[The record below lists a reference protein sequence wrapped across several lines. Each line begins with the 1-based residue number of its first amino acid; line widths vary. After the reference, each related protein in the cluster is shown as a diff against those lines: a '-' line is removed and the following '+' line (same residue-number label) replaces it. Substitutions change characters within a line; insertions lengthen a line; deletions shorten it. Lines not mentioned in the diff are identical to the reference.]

1 MRMSPHNYDQRIS
14 IHAPTK
20 GATNNQHKRQHS
32 GSISIHAPTKGAT
45 IIEGLREGG
54 FIDFNPRSHEG
65 SDYYGYD
72 YPGNSRGFQ
81 STLPRRER
89 LRRNRQEPQREN
101 FNPRSHEGSDVG
113 RGRVCLF
120 AFKFQSTLPRRERPS
135 GRLHRGRCNHISI
148 HAPTKGAT
156 AILHKIMNLYCGT
169 LTNNTQINSL
179 IININYI
186 NRIKTGILNYF
197 LVRITL

>member
-1 MRMSPHNYDQRIS
+1 MNRIS
-14 IHAPTK
+14 IHAPAK
-20 GATNNQHKRQHS
+20 GATMVFVLDMS
-32 GSISIHAPTKGAT
+32 GSI
-45 IIEGLREGG
+45 
-54 FIDFNPRSHEG
+54 
-65 SDYYGYD
+65 
-72 YPGNSRGFQ
+72 FQ

-89 LRRNRQEPQREN
+89 QRHALKKHT
-101 FNPRSHEGSDVG
+101 SH
-113 RGRVCLF
+113 R
-120 AFKFQSTLPRRERPS
+120 FQSTLPRRERPS
-135 GRLHRGRCNHISI
+135 HDCISISELKISI

-186 NRIKTGILNYF
+186 NRIKSSILNYF